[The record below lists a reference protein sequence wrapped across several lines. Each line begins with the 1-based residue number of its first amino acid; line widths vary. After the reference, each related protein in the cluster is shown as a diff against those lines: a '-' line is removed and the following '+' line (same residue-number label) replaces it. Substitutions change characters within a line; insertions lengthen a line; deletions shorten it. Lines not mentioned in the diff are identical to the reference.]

1 MSALPEEI
9 RLTLNDPPTH
19 TASQALR
26 EPRMHIAN
34 AARDHRQVSG
44 GVFELGV
51 RAGNCADKPA
61 AVPERHEAII
71 AAVPYLDRDRNGSH
85 LETPRCVEQRYVVGD
100 PAATDPQPC

>member
-1 MSALPEEI
+1 
-9 RLTLNDPPTH
+9 
-19 TASQALR
+19 LR
-26 EPRMHIAN
+26 EPRVHVAD
-34 AARDHRQVSG
+34 AVRDHRQVAG
-44 GVFELGV
+44 VVFEVGL